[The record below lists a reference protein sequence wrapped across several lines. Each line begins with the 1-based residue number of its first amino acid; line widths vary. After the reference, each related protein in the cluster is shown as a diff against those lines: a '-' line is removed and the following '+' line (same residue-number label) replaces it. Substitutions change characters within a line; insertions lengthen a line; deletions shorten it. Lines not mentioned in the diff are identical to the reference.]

1 MGQFQKKAQFFPII
15 ILEQG
20 PADKRKHDIT
30 PALIFWYANQN
41 HGYYDS
47 ASL

>member
-1 MGQFQKKAQFFPII
+1 MSISQKTK
-15 ILEQG
+15 ILSHNHMRTGNCNE
-20 PADKRKHDIT
+20 RKHDIT
-30 PALIFWYANQN
+30 PARIFWYANQN